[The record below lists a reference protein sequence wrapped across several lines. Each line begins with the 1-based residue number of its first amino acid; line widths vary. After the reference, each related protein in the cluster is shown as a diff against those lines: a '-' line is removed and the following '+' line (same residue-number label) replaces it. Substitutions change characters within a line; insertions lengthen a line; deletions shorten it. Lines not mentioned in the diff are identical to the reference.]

1 MLKGVCVCGGGGGQK
16 CLEAR
21 VRKKKLQT
29 HNFPTEK
36 ENHKKRSK
44 AVLSMDIDIQLGRNA
59 I

>member
-1 MLKGVCVCGGGGGQK
+1 MCGGGGGTQR

-21 VRKKKLQT
+21 MRKK
-29 HNFPTEK
+29 NFEPTISPLEK